1 MTRLKWRSYLVLGL
15 FTFGVISYVGMDL
28 GDVIGDGMMN
38 LPDAE
43 SFIDSI
49 STVSFDPKITIDQ
62 NGEFNLRYEDPFNI
76 LLKGK

>member
-15 FTFGVISYVGMDL
+15 FTFGVISCVGMDL

-62 NGEFNLRYEDPFNI
+62 NGEVNLRYEDTFNI